1 MLEAPQ
7 FIEYRLD
14 QNSSSEEFHFY
25 DIVNKTVQRHVITN
39 LTEIEYIITNIFQES
54 EGSGHPEV
62 LYYDKPRAEL
72 LIGTS
77 VKKIYKYK
85 EGYK

>member
-1 MLEAPQ
+1 M
-7 FIEYRLD
+7 
-14 QNSSSEEFHFY
+14 
-25 DIVNKTVQRHVITN
+25 ITN